1 MQIVFAH
8 FNFAVH
14 TLELRCYFVYDIC
27 PTFNVV
33 CVTMFLRVSRG
44 FSQLVRNKSEIDEFR
59 AVIATQDFS

>member
-14 TLELRCYFVYDIC
+14 TLELRYFVYDIC

-33 CVTMFLRVSRG
+33 CVTMFLRVSRC